1 MKIRSLGATTLFCV
15 AALLAV
21 TGCKSSKE
29 TASGNPAPSANANT
43 HPEAINYQI
52 LLGNDKIAD
61 KFGGLIG
68 LPTSFLYSRDGKKIK
83 TVMGLINHDDLSKAI
98 ETQLAAPADAG
109 DGTAAAL
116 ELSLEMPTLEGAT
129 ATLNQFKGK
138 VVLVNFWATWCQPCR
153 VEIPWLIE
161 FNKKYGP
168 QGFVILGVAM
178 DDDGKKAVEPWV
190 KAQKFNVEAN
200 LEPLS
205 HPLISGN

>member
-1 MKIRSLGATTLFCV
+1 MKIRSLRISFLFCT
-15 AALLAV
+15 AALLAMA
-21 TGCKSSKE
+21 GCKSNKE
-29 TASGNPAPSANANT
+29 AASGSPVPSANANT
-43 HPEAINYQI
+43 RAEAINYQI

-68 LPTSFLYSRDGKKIK
+68 LPTSFLYSRDGKKVK

-98 ETQLAAPADAG
+98 ETQLAASADAS
-109 DGTAAAL
+109 DTTAAGS

-161 FNKKYGP
+161 FNQKFGP
-168 QGFVILGVAM
+168 QGLVILGVAM

-190 KAQKFNVEAN
+190 KAQKFNVDAS
-200 LEPLS
+200 LEPLNR
-205 HPLISGN
+205 PAISGN

>member
-1 MKIRSLGATTLFCV
+1 MKIRSLGATALFCV
-15 AALLAV
+15 AALLAMA
-21 TGCKSSKE
+21 GCKSSKE
-29 TASGNPAPSANANT
+29 NASGNPAPSPNANT

-68 LPTSFLYSRDGKKIK
+68 LPTSFLYSRDGKKVK
-83 TVMGLINHDDLSKAI
+83 TVMGLINHNDLSKAI
-98 ETQLAAPADAG
+98 ETQLATPADAS
-109 DGTAAAL
+109 DTTAAAS

-161 FNKKYGP
+161 FNKKFGP

-190 KAQKFNVEAN
+190 KAQKFDVEAN

-205 HPLISGN
+205 HPVISGN